1 MSGGSSSRRAMLFP
15 TVEDKDI
22 ILAWLKYSPSAQMDS
37 DATGYVEAGPVRLHG
52 ASVAWF
58 DTAGA
63 VYATLEQGYGAWYA
77 AKVINY
83 ICEIVGVPD
92 RVEQEQDRTITTDV
106 IRTKWFFGGQE
117 ISTSAPFVI
126 VGALSV
132 RAWREGVKTNV

>member
-1 MSGGSSSRRAMLFP
+1 MLFP

-22 ILAWLKYSPSAQMDS
+22 ILAWLKHSPSAQMDS
-37 DATGYVEAGPVRLHG
+37 DATACIVDGTVRLHG

-63 VYATLEQGYGAWYA
+63 VYATLDPGYGAWYT
-77 AKVINY
+77 AKIINY

-117 ISTSAPFVI
+117 ISTSSPFVI

>member
-1 MSGGSSSRRAMLFP
+1 M
-15 TVEDKDI
+15 
-22 ILAWLKYSPSAQMDS
+22 
-37 DATGYVEAGPVRLHG
+37 
-52 ASVAWF
+52 
-58 DTAGA
+58 
-63 VYATLEQGYGAWYA
+63 YATLGPGYGGWYA
-77 AKVINY
+77 AKIINY

-117 ISTSAPFVI
+117 ISTSSPFVI

>member
-1 MSGGSSSRRAMLFP
+1 MSGQRATLFP

-22 ILAWLKYSPSAQMDS
+22 IRAWLKYSPAAQLDS
-37 DATGYVEAGPVRLHG
+37 DATVYVEAGTLRLHG

-77 AKVINY
+77 AKIINY
-83 ICEIVGVPD
+83 ICEVVGVPD

-117 ISTSAPFVI
+117 ISTSSPFVI

>member
-1 MSGGSSSRRAMLFP
+1 MSGQRATLFP

-37 DATGYVEAGPVRLHG
+37 DATAHIVDGTVRLHD

-117 ISTSAPFVI
+117 ISTSSPFVI